1 MKTTESTKLRI
12 QVIYLKLDENIFYLL
27 DAGENKWIFTN
38 KTEAITQMKAVV
50 KDGNS
55 DAIKL
60 LSINAEDDNW
70 VIQQYPWKEIAFELI
85 KEQG

>member
-1 MKTTESTKLRI
+1 M
-12 QVIYLKLDENIFYLL
+12 KLDDNTFYLL

-38 KTEAITQMKAVV
+38 RSEAISQMKNVV

-55 DAIKL
+55 DTIKL

>member
-1 MKTTESTKLRI
+1 MKTVYKVN
-12 QVIYLKLDENIFYLL
+12 QLKLDDNIFYLL

-38 KTEAITQMKAVV
+38 RTEAITQMKGVV
-50 KDGNS
+50 KDGNI